1 MKTLHNNYCNSKQGY
16 LPLFL
21 SDCLDLLDPVL
32 TFDRLMGGID
42 LNKYL
47 TDIPEYTTGR
57 LRYNPVNM
65 LKTVLFGFMTSG
77 YCSLRELEDNCK
89 VNIRFMYLMDHQ
101 TPSYRT
107 FGYFINEI
115 LQDKIENIFNDIN
128 HAIFND
134 EHVDLQPLYID
145 GSKFEANANKQTW
158 VWKKATEK
166 FRYKLYEKITAEI
179 EEINAEI
186 AWSGVQITTNPEYV
200 PDYLN
205 EIVEQLVLLWELDT
219 STFVYGSGKR
229 KSKEQ
234 RHYEHLTTFCQKL
247 QEYMQKIEICGPNRN
262 SYSKTDNSA
271 TFMRIKT
278 DYMGNDQL
286 LPAYN
291 VQIGVADEYIAVVD
305 VNHYRS
311 DMDCF
316 VPLME
321 HFKQT
326 YGFYPKY
333 PVADAGYGSYNNY
346 IFCEQNGIEKYM
358 KFPMFKKETKDRKYH
373 EDPFRAVNF
382 RIDEQGVMRC
392 PNDKAFHFLYRK
404 NVRGNQYGRKEEL
417 YECEDCSGC
426 PYAEKCKK
434 TDKNRTVRINQ
445 ELTSMHQE
453 VIENLES
460 IHGALLRM
468 NRSIQAEGTFGIMKN
483 DRWYKR
489 IVRRGIHSVK
499 LEVLLVAIGHN
510 LYKYQKK
517 KMRNRTAAQIQKK
530 NFYGVGEVR
539 FLCA

>member
-1 MKTLHNNYCNSKQGY
+1 MKISTINYNNPKQGY

-47 TDIPEYTTGR
+47 TDIPEYTAGR

-134 EHVDLQPLYID
+134 EHVDLQHLYID
-145 GSKFEANANKQTW
+145 GSKFEANANKYTW

-166 FRYKLYEKITAEI
+166 FRYKLYKKITVEI
-179 EEINAEI
+179 EEINKEI
-186 AWSGVQITTNPEYV
+186 TWSEVQISTNSEYV

-205 EIVEQLVLLWELDT
+205 EIIDQLMLLWDLDI

-234 RHYEHLTTFCQKL
+234 RHYEHLTGFCQKL
-247 QEYMQKIEICGPNRN
+247 QEYIEKIDICGPDRN
-262 SYSKTDNSA
+262 SYSKTDKSA

-291 VQIGVADEYIAVVD
+291 VQIG
-305 VNHYRS
+305 
-311 DMDCF
+311 
-316 VPLME
+316 
-321 HFKQT
+321 
-326 YGFYPKY
+326 
-333 PVADAGYGSYNNY
+333 VADAGYGSYNNY

-358 KFPMFKKETKDRKYH
+358 KFPMFKKETKDQKYH

-382 RIDEQGVMRC
+382 RINEQGVMRC

-517 KMRNRTAAQIQKK
+517 R
-530 NFYGVGEVR
+530 
-539 FLCA
+539 